1 MSVSLVVLTVAVN
14 TCLAAGAAR
23 PPTADTAEV
32 RTPKRSMKARDA
44 MLSCEGGELFFQDGH
59 WYRLVRGAF
68 VECDPAL
75 PPSV

>member
-1 MSVSLVVLTVAVN
+1 MSLSLVALTVALN
-14 TCLAAGAAR
+14 TVAAAGAPRPDPADAR
-23 PPTADTAEV
+23 APRRAL
-32 RTPKRSMKARDA
+32 KARDA